1 MISWQEELKQA
12 ANSIGLDVLLFLV
25 NDVPRAG
32 YYQTFSIRTLAA
44 QTDRSQTR
52 VAKVVRQLERL
63 DLIQLIGEPRPG
75 RSLNVQLQ
83 AQALVN
89 RFLLKGVL
97 EEGGTLPVF
106 QMPTH
111 IQQELADLRREDQ
124 KLRAKNSQWQLGIEQ
139 LARKRLDSFYR
150 VGFDFGRIGNKAAER
165 FEAALPT
172 LRCQDDQ
179 SLARLLETI
188 VEETGRQDVDEYIQ
202 VLWGV

>member
-1 MISWQEELKQA
+1 MTSWQDELKQA

-63 DLIQLIGEPRPG
+63 DLIQLTGEPRPG
-75 RSLNVQLQ
+75 RSLNVRLQ
-83 AQALVN
+83 AQASVN
-89 RFLLKGVL
+89 RFLLKGIL
-97 EEGGTLPVF
+97 EEGEHLPVF
-106 QMPTH
+106 QTPTH
-111 IQQELADLRREDQ
+111 MQQELADLRRENQ
-124 KLRAKNSQWQLGIEQ
+124 KLQVKNSRRQLGIDQ
-139 LARKRLDSFYR
+139 LARKQIGCFYR
-150 VGFDFGRIGNKAAER
+150 AGFDFGRIGSKAAAR

-172 LRCQDDQ
+172 FRDQDDQ

-188 VEETGRQDVDEYIQ
+188 VEEVGRQDVDEYIQ
-202 VLWGV
+202 VLWEV